1 MISPNPTAWG
11 LAKAAPK
18 LCARDLVTEAIRL
31 ARQNKP
37 RADITG
43 SSRQASTSEVRDWAA
58 SSGQQRA
65 GTQG

>member
-1 MISPNPTAWG
+1 MGSASFWDDLTASHG
-11 LAKAAPK
+11 LGAAKAAPK

-43 SSRQASTSEVRDWAA
+43 SSRRASTSDGKRK
-58 SSGQQRA
+58 
-65 GTQG
+65 